1 MRLQTL
7 LLVAAVSF
15 SVVLAGCGGGGE
27 DTATTPTPAADA
39 DPAPAAEPAGTASIA
54 GTINFEGT
62 APERPP
68 ITLDRDCRELHEG
81 DVLSQNTVVND
92 NGTLRW
98 AFIYVKDG
106 LGDRT
111 FAPPA
116 EEVVFDQR
124 GCLYT
129 PHVFGVQAGQTVRIL
144 NSDAFLH
151 NVNSQP
157 EQRSNKFNFGMPNQG
172 MEKEQTFRTAEVMV
186 KIRCD
191 VHGWMGAYAGV
202 LDHPYFAVSG
212 EDGSFSIEGLPA
224 GTYTLEAWHETLGT
238 QEMTVTVGDGEAGS
252 ADFTFSAAS

>member
-15 SVVLAGCGGGGE
+15 SVVLAGCGGGGGE
-27 DTATTPTPAADA
+27 TAETPETTPTT
-39 DPAPAAEPAGTASIA
+39 PAPAAEPAGSASIA
-54 GTINFEGT
+54 GTINFDGT

-81 DVLSQNTVVND
+81 DVLSENTIVND
-92 NGTLRW
+92 GKLQW
-98 AFIYVKDG
+98 VFVYVKDG

-111 FAPPA
+111 FATPT

-124 GCLYT
+124 GCLYM
-129 PHVFGVQAGQTVRIL
+129 PHVFGVQVGQTVRIL

-157 EQRSNKFNFGMPNQG
+157 EQRANKFNFGMPNQG

-202 LDHPYFAVSG
+202 LEHPYFAVSG

-238 QEMTVTVGDGEAGS
+238 QTMEVTVADDEAAT

>member
-1 MRLQTL
+1 M
-7 LLVAAVSF
+7 
-15 SVVLAGCGGGGE
+15 
-27 DTATTPTPAADA
+27 TTPTAENTP
-39 DPAPAAEPAGTASIA
+39 PPAAEPAGTASIA
-54 GTINFEGT
+54 GTINFNGT
-62 APERPP
+62 APDRPA
-68 ITLDRDCRELHEG
+68 ITLDRECRALHEG
-81 DVLSQNTVVND
+81 DVHTQNTVVND

-98 AFIYVKDG
+98 AFVYVKSG
-106 LGDRT
+106 LEGRT

-124 GCLYT
+124 GCMYT
-129 PHVFGVQAGQTVRIL
+129 PHVFGAQVGQTVRII

-157 EQRSNKFNFGMPNQG
+157 EQRSNKFNFGMPTQN
-172 MEKEQTFRTAEVMV
+172 MEKEHKFRTAEVMV

-238 QEMTVTVGDGEAGS
+238 QTMEVTVGDGEAATS
-252 ADFTFSAAS
+252 DFTFAASS